1 MHIAIG
7 LSVLML
13 ALAALV
19 PARAAEL
26 RIMSGGAPQ
35 EGLAVLTPKFEAPTG
50 NKLHFTYMVLTALQ
64 QKLSAGE
71 NTDIA
76 IVPVPVIDKLV
87 AAGVLDGGH
96 RTIFGVLGV
105 SVIVRAG
112 QPKPDI
118 STPEAFRQALLAA
131 RSVVH
136 ATPTAT
142 PSGAHVAKLL
152 DQLGIAAAM
161 QSKVIHRPALDG
173 GAELVAKGEAELGI
187 YPTSEVVHVKGV
199 TVVGPLPAALQ
210 LKTIYGAAVV
220 KATAEPDA
228 AAAFVKFLSDPAN
241 AQVWRDAGFDPPGEL
256 TAQSADGSLQ
266 GLTIAAVFPPPWPHP
281 TAHPSRRASP
291 ARAACRRQPAP
302 AR

>member
-1 MHIAIG
+1 MLMHIAIG
-7 LSVLML
+7 LSTLIL
-13 ALAALV
+13 ALAAV
-19 PARAAEL
+19 APSRAAEL
-26 RIMSGGAPQ
+26 RVMSGGAPQ
-35 EGLAVLTPKFEAPTG
+35 AGLAVLTPKFEAQTG
-50 NKLHFTYMVLTALQ
+50 NKLQFTFMVLTALQ

-76 IVPVPVIDKLV
+76 IVPVPVIDALV
-87 AAGVLDGGH
+87 KAGVLDGDH
-96 RTIFGVLGV
+96 RTVFGVLGV

-112 QPKPDI
+112 QTPPDI

-220 KATAEPDA
+220 KTSAAAEA

-241 AQVWRDAGFDPPGEL
+241 RQVWRDAGFDPPG
-256 TAQSADGSLQ
+256 S
-266 GLTIAAVFPPPWPHP
+266 
-281 TAHPSRRASP
+281 
-291 ARAACRRQPAP
+291 
-302 AR
+302 

>member
-7 LSVLML
+7 LSALIL
-13 ALAALV
+13 ALAAVV

-35 EGLAVLTPKFEAPTG
+35 EALAVLTPKFEAQTG
-50 NKLHFTYMVLTALQ
+50 HKLHFTYMVLTALQ
-64 QKLSAGE
+64 QKLAAGE
-71 NTDIA
+71 KADIA
-76 IVPVPVIDKLV
+76 IVPVPVIDTLV
-87 AAGVLDGGH
+87 KAGVLDGDQ

-105 SVIVRAG
+105 SVIVREG
-112 QPKPDI
+112 QPRPDI

-161 QSKVIHRPALDG
+161 HSKVIHRPALDG

-220 KATAEPDA
+220 KTSVVPDA

-241 AQVWRDAGFDPPGEL
+241 AQVWRDAGFDPP
-256 TAQSADGSLQ
+256 
-266 GLTIAAVFPPPWPHP
+266 
-281 TAHPSRRASP
+281 AS
-291 ARAACRRQPAP
+291 
-302 AR
+302 

>member
-1 MHIAIG
+1 MIMHIAIG
-7 LSVLML
+7 LSVMIL
-13 ALAALV
+13 ALAAAA

-26 RIMSGGAPQ
+26 RVISGGAPQ
-35 EGLAVLTPKFEAPTG
+35 DGLAVLTPKFEAQTA
-50 NKLHFTYMVLTALQ
+50 NKLQFTFMVLTALQ
-64 QKLSAGE
+64 QKLAAGE
-71 NTDIA
+71 KTDIA

-87 AAGVLDGGH
+87 AAGVLDGAQ
-96 RTIFGVLGV
+96 RTVFGVLGV
-105 SVIVRAG
+105 SVIVREG
-112 QPKPDI
+112 QPRPDI

-220 KATAEPDA
+220 KATAVPDA
-228 AAAFVKFLSDPAN
+228 ATAFVKFLSDPAN
-241 AQVWRDAGFDPPGEL
+241 RQVWHDAGFDPPG
-256 TAQSADGSLQ
+256 S
-266 GLTIAAVFPPPWPHP
+266 
-281 TAHPSRRASP
+281 
-291 ARAACRRQPAP
+291 
-302 AR
+302 

>member
-1 MHIAIG
+1 MLMHIAIG
-7 LSVLML
+7 LSALIL
-13 ALAALV
+13 ALAAVV

-35 EGLAVLTPKFEAPTG
+35 DALAVLTPKFEAQTG
-50 NKLHFTYMVLTALQ
+50 NNLHFTYMVLTALQ
-64 QKLSAGE
+64 QKLAAGE
-71 NTDIA
+71 KIDIA
-76 IVPVPVIDKLV
+76 IVPVPVIDALV
-87 AAGVLDGGH
+87 KASVLDGDH
-96 RTIFGVLGV
+96 RTVFGVLGV

-112 QPKPDI
+112 QPQPDI

-173 GAELVAKGEAELGI
+173 GAELVATGEADLGI

-199 TVVGPLPAALQ
+199 TVLGPLPAALQ

-220 KATAEPDA
+220 KASGVPEA

-241 AQVWRDAGFDPPGEL
+241 RQVWRDAGFDPPG
-256 TAQSADGSLQ
+256 S
-266 GLTIAAVFPPPWPHP
+266 
-281 TAHPSRRASP
+281 
-291 ARAACRRQPAP
+291 
-302 AR
+302 